1 MTEEE
6 EVRLLEASS
15 EHLKPILVI
24 AFNTGMRRGE
34 ILNLKWNHINLQ
46 AKEIRIEITKS
57 GKPRIVDINSL
68 LLKELMELKSKS
80 ENSQYV
86 FLNPRTGKPY
96 KKLQASFKGTCRRAD
111 IKGLRMH
118 DLRHTF
124 ASRLVERGVDLIRI
138 KELLGHSTVKITER
152 YTHSNQEGRKK
163 AVELLCQK
171 SPKTAKKSEN
181 LLYIC
186 DMAKN
191 KEKSVIVSS
200 LFSIN

>member
-1 MTEEE
+1 
-6 EVRLLEASS
+6 
-15 EHLKPILVI
+15 
-24 AFNTGMRRGE
+24 
-34 ILNLKWNHINLQ
+34 LNLKWNHINLQ

-96 KKLQASFKGTCRRAD
+96 KKLQTSFKGTCRRAD

-171 SPKTAKKSEN
+171 THKTAKIWEN
-181 LLYIC
+181 LLHNC